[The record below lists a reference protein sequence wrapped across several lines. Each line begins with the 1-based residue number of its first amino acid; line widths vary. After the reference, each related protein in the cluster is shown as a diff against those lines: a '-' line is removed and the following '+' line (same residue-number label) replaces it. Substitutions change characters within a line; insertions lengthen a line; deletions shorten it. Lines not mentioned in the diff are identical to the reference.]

1 MLSKK
6 VQEILNL
13 QIQKEDYSS
22 QLYLAMA
29 SWAENKGYA
38 GISDWLYAQAEEER
52 LHMLKLVRY
61 VNERDGIAAIP
72 GIDAPPADFGDVNV
86 MFQKVLEHEQY
97 ISGSINEIVSV
108 CMKENDFT
116 TQNWVQW
123 FVNEQIE
130 EESSVMAIID
140 KLNLVGKNN
149 LYMFDRD
156 IMSMRGGGGG
166 GEAAAQ

>member
-1 MLSKK
+1 MLPKK
-6 VQEILNL
+6 VEEILNV

-38 GISDWLYAQAEEER
+38 GVSEWLYAQAEEER
-52 LHMLKLVRY
+52 IHMLKLVRY
-61 VNERDGIAAIP
+61 VNERDGISVIP
-72 GIDAPPADFGDVNV
+72 GMEQPPTDFGDIGT
-86 MFQKVLEHEQY
+86 MFGKVLEHERF
-97 ISGSINEIVSV
+97 ISSSINEIVSV
-108 CMKENDFT
+108 CIAQNDFT
-116 TQNWVQW
+116 TQNWIQW

-130 EESSVMAIID
+130 EEASVKAIID

-156 IMSMRGGGGG
+156 IMSMRGTGGTDPG
-166 GEAAAQ
+166 A